1 MSKLSFNLMQF
12 TVHGLNK
19 PGFEVEINIK
29 ILRSPQQR
37 YVVYSFNTIVLEAV
51 VIFHLL

>member
-1 MSKLSFNLMQF
+1 MSKLSLNLIQF
-12 TVHGLNK
+12 TVHELNK

-37 YVVYSFNTIVLEAV
+37 YVVYSFNTVLLEAV
-51 VIFHLL
+51 VTFHLL